1 MKILADENIS
11 RLLVQLATLSP
22 YQEAEVVTQVIRK
35 YGNKLLNAFTV
46 IMPQG
51 VRIRRVQQGNTG

>member
-11 RLLVQLATLSP
+11 RLLVERLR
-22 YQEAEVVTQVIRK
+22 YDD
-35 YGNKLLNAFTV
+35 KLLQAFTV

-51 VRIRRVQQGNTG
+51 VRIRPL